1 MENKELQ
8 ELEEF
13 TLEDIIKE
21 FSNHPETVEPAQEEP
36 VEEAAPEEPA
46 QEKVEE
52 PAAAEEIT
60 EESIEETPAEEPTI
74 EFVVDTAEEPAK
86 ESVRRI

>member
-21 FSNHPETVEPAQEEP
+21 FSDHPETAAPAREETEEIP
-36 VEEAAPEEPA
+36 AEEAVEEAAEE
-46 QEKVEE
+46 
-52 PAAAEEIT
+52 
-60 EESIEETPAEEPTI
+60 
-74 EFVVDTAEEPAK
+74 
-86 ESVRRI
+86 